1 MQAIVLE
8 RDKFIL
14 WDANA
19 VIYRAGEPS
28 RDAFLIM
35 EGSVEL
41 FTAEGLRLNR
51 IGANEILGETSLL
64 LDTERTVTA
73 IASPVGAKATRIP
86 RQYFIDI
93 AKRDKVTAAL
103 IRKIQFR
110 LIDSNKQSN
119 MLGLEI
125 ERIANLVEELIQQ
138 EKPAADM
145 IAKSRSKLETVRQQ
159 VVIDRHLAAY
169 PSAETNVAGNEEN
182 AEHFG

>member
-1 MQAIVLE
+1 MLE
-8 RDKFIL
+8 RDNFVI
-14 WDANA
+14 WDTDE
-19 VIYRAGEPS
+19 VIYRAGDPS
-28 RDAFLIM
+28 HEAFLIM

-51 IGANEILGETSLL
+51 IGSNEILGETSLL

-73 IASPVGAKATRIP
+73 IASAVGAKATRIP
-86 RQYFIDI
+86 RQHFNEI
-93 AKRDKVTAAL
+93 ANRDKVTAAL

-125 ERIANLVEELIQQ
+125 ERIATLVDELIQQ
-138 EKPAADM
+138 DSPDADM
-145 IAKSRSKLETVRQQ
+145 IIKLRGKLDAIRQQ

-169 PSAETNVAGNEEN
+169 PNVHGNAADNEEN
-182 AEHFG
+182 AENFG

>member
-1 MQAIVLE
+1 MLE
-8 RDKFIL
+8 RDKFVL
-14 WDANA
+14 WDSGE
-19 VIYRAGEPS
+19 VIYRAGDPS
-28 RDAFLIM
+28 HEAYLIM

-41 FTAEGLRLNR
+41 FTGEGLRLNR

-73 IASPVGAKATRIP
+73 IASTVGAKATRIP
-86 RQYFIDI
+86 RQYFADLS
-93 AKRDKVTAAL
+93 KRDKVTAAL

-125 ERIANLVEELIQQ
+125 ERIADLVEELIQQ
-138 EKPAADM
+138 EKPDAGM
-145 IAKSRSKLETVRQQ
+145 IAKLRNKLESVRQQ

-169 PSAETNVAGNEEN
+169 PSVEKKAAANQEN